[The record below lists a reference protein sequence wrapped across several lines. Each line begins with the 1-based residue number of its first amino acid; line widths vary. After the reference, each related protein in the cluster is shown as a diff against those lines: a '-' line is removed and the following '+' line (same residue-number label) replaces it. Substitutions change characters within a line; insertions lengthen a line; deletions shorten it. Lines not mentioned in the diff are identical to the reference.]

1 MSQDPGV
8 FDRDFDNPYQAPK
21 TGKAPGAAP
30 YGAGHRYTGYAGFWL
45 RFLAWFIDQ
54 IIMGIVGGIIGVV
67 AGLLMVG
74 SGVDPEGF
82 GPQNGL
88 RLLGLAINLA
98 YSSILESSS
107 SQATLGKMALGLK
120 VTDVHGRRLTFGNA
134 LGRSLAKILS
144 GLILAI
150 GYIMAAFDDR
160 KQGLHDKMASTLVM
174 KTR

>member
-1 MSQDPGV
+1 MPSSKG
-8 FDRDFDNPYQAPK
+8 AP
-21 TGKAPGAAP
+21 
-30 YGAGHRYTGYAGFWL
+30 R
-45 RFLAWFIDQ
+45 
-54 IIMGIVGGIIGVV
+54 
-67 AGLLMVG
+67 
-74 SGVDPEGF
+74 
-82 GPQNGL
+82 
-88 RLLGLAINLA
+88 
-98 YSSILESSS
+98 S

>member
-1 MSQDPGV
+1 VSQDPGV

-21 TGKAPGAAP
+21 AGNAPGASP
-30 YGAGHRYTGYAGFWL
+30 YGSRHRYTGYAGFWV

-54 IIMGIVGGIIGVV
+54 IIVGIAGGMIGVI
-67 AGLLMVG
+67 AGLMMVA
-74 SGVDPEGF
+74 SGIDPQAF

-88 RLLGLAINLA
+88 RLLGIAISLA
-98 YSSILESSS
+98 YFSALESSS

-134 LGRSLAKILS
+134 LGRNLAKILS

-160 KQGLHDKMASTLVM
+160 KQGLHDKIASTLVM